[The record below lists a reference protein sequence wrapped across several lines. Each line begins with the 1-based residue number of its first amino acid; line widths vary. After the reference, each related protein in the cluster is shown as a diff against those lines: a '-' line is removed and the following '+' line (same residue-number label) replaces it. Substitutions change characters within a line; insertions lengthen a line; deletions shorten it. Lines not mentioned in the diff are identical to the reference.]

1 MARSWDGGPHPNE
14 ADVRESSSMLPCLDG
29 GECQGPE
36 KRSARRIGRQ
46 RAATRMRPLLLV
58 QQRWLAQI
66 DSFFFARQRALQ
78 APPMDLDAK
87 PCLDLLETLRG
98 CPLWPCGL
106 EIDHEGDNLGR
117 DLVPILGTALA
128 RQQAR
133 QPGLL
138 KRPQGLVEGWPRDAE
153 IDRDFADCDAVD
165 AMPPHHLVAHLNQIL
180 CIEEGIAGERGVVNG
195 LGMRIECAIS
205 RQRLAF
211 GISFRCPCHAR
222 SSTRFDVNINTPLYM
237 ARQPCDCR
245 LSRSLCR
252 CIYRINHQLM
262 RWSAAP
268 FSLQLRRNIIYGSPQ
283 ARAASRSKIRHSSS
297 RSTVRNAA
305 RPAAIRRNSSAGS
318 ISVQAEAIQRSR
330 PLSSE

>member
-46 RAATRMRPLLLV
+46 RAATRMRPRLLV

-98 CPLWPCGL
+98 CQLWPCGL
-106 EIDHEGDNLGR
+106 EIDHEGDNLDR

-138 KRPQGLVEGWPRDAE
+138 KRPQGLVESRRG
-153 IDRDFADCDAVD
+153 AVTW
-165 AMPPHHLVAHLNQIL
+165 AM
-180 CIEEGIAGERGVVNG
+180 
-195 LGMRIECAIS
+195 
-205 RQRLAF
+205 RQRSVPLPAHRTGWAVF
-211 GISFRCPCHAR
+211 PRPALGQGIRP
-222 SSTRFDVNINTPLYM
+222 
-237 ARQPCDCR
+237 
-245 LSRSLCR
+245 
-252 CIYRINHQLM
+252 
-262 RWSAAP
+262 
-268 FSLQLRRNIIYGSPQ
+268 SPSGGYEP
-283 ARAASRSKIRHSSS
+283 A
-297 RSTVRNAA
+297 STV
-305 RPAAIRRNSSAGS
+305 
-318 ISVQAEAIQRSR
+318 
-330 PLSSE
+330 